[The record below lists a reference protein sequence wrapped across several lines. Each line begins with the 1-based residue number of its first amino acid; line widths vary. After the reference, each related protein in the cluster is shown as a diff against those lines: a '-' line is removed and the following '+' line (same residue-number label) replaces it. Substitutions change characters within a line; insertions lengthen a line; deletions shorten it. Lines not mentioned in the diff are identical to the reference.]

1 MFQVEKKCTN
11 MNYDFSNKVVLI
23 TGAGRRE
30 GIGSGMASAFASYG
44 AKVMISDIGKPE
56 GSIFSSDNIGL
67 DTEMKAI
74 ESELTSNKGE
84 VKSINADVRFE
95 SEIENAVSRT
105 VKCFGS
111 IDIMINNAGIGYLMS
126 PFLDL
131 KKDNWD
137 AVLEV
142 NLRGVFFG
150 IKHAAKQMIKQST
163 GGRII
168 NISSQAAKRG
178 FRDLAAYV
186 ASKHGLVG
194 LTKTAALE
202 LGSNSITV
210 NSICPNHIT
219 TKLGQ
224 KQNQFRADTLGVT
237 VDQLLND
244 RKNNIPLRRL
254 GLVSDITDM
263 CLYLCSENG
272 SYITG
277 QNIDISGG
285 QEMH

>member
-1 MFQVEKKCTN
+1 MFQVEKKCID
-11 MNYDFSNKVVLI
+11 MNYNFSNKVVLV

-30 GIGSGMASAFASYG
+30 GIGSEIARAFLACG
-44 AKVMISDIGKPE
+44 AKVMLSDIGKSE
-56 GSIFSSDNIGL
+56 GSLFSSDNIGL
-67 DTEMKAI
+67 DTEMSAI
-74 ESELTSNKGE
+74 ESELRSYSSE
-84 VKSINADVRFE
+84 VRSITTDVRFE
-95 SEIENAVSRT
+95 SEIENAISKT

-111 IDIMINNAGIGYLMS
+111 LDVMINNAGVGYLMS
-126 PFLDL
+126 PLLDL
-131 KKDNWD
+131 SKEDWD
-137 AVLEV
+137 TVLEV

-150 IKHAAKQMIKQST
+150 IKHSAKQMINQLT

-178 FRDLAAYV
+178 FKDLGAYV

-202 LGSNSITV
+202 FGSNSITV

-224 KQNQFRADTLGVT
+224 KQNIFRAKNLGIT
-237 VDQLLND
+237 IDQLLDD

-254 GLVSDITDM
+254 GLVGDISDM
-263 CLYLCSENG
+263 CLYLCSEQG

-277 QNIDISGG
+277 QSLDISGG